1 MKAYFDTSFL
11 VSLYSVDAN
20 STIAIR
26 MIAMAP
32 TPLLISALVELE
44 LYNALELKVFRKEI
58 SAAQA
63 RISRRDFDNDAQSGV
78 VRISAL
84 TDEVF
89 EKARQLSL
97 RTTAKFGTRTAD
109 LLHVAAAL
117 EVKAD
122 TFYSFD
128 SRQRRLAQTVQLKTP

>member
-11 VSLYSVDAN
+11 VSLYSIDAN
-20 STIAIR
+20 SMTAAK
-26 MIAMAP
+26 MIATAP
-32 TPLLISALVELE
+32 TALLISALGELE
-44 LYNALELKVFRKEI
+44 LYNALELKVFRKEV
-58 SAAQA
+58 SSAQA
-63 RISRRDFDNDAQSGV
+63 RISRRNFDTDIQSGV
-78 VRISAL
+78 VRITAL

-97 RTTAKFGTRTAD
+97 QTTAKYGTRTAD

-122 TFYSFD
+122 TFYSFN
-128 SRQRRLAQTVQLKTP
+128 SRQRRLAQTVHLKTL